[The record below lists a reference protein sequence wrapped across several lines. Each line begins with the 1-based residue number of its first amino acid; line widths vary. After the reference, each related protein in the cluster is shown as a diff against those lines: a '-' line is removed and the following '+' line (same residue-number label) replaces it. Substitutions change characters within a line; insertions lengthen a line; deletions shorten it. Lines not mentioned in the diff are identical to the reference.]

1 MPHQKVTTFL
11 RSAAREMRSR
21 PIDAEKAL
29 WWRLRGNK
37 LGGLKFRRQHPVGRY
52 IADFVCLEAQLI
64 IEVDGK
70 QHDGSLD
77 DIARTENLIA
87 RGFRVMRFPNDR
99 VRVDL
104 DRVCDEIL
112 AVARSRLANPSS
124 DPSQSE
130 GPPSPTRGEG

>member
-1 MPHQKVTTFL
+1 MPHQKVTLFL
-11 RSAAREMRSR
+11 RSAARSMRSR

-29 WWRLRGNK
+29 WWRLRDRK
-37 LGGLKFRRQHPVGRY
+37 LGGLKFRRQHPVARF
-52 IADFVCLEAQLI
+52 IADFVCPDARLI

-77 DIARTENLIA
+77 DVARTEELVA
-87 RGFRVMRFPNDR
+87 RGYKVMRFQNDR
-99 VRVDL
+99 VRADL
-104 DRVCDEIL
+104 DRVCEEIL
-112 AVARSRLANPSS
+112 AVASSRLSHPSS